1 MDRELIEVPRI
12 ARISPGKSDCRFLD
26 GDSVKILP
34 IEFPRFL
41 TPNATSFLCSVSTE
55 SSLPCID
62 GHLSI
67 SKDRKHCSPSLDLG
81 SPDCIMRIATQ
92 MLFVYQFR

>member
-12 ARISPGKSDCRFLD
+12 ARVSPGKSDCRFLD

-41 TPNATSFLCSVSTE
+41 TPDATSFLCSVSTE
-55 SSLPCID
+55 SSSMHRWASENFQRSQALFALARPRKSQLY
-62 GHLSI
+62 HE
-67 SKDRKHCSPSLDLG
+67 DRD
-81 SPDCIMRIATQ
+81 PDVVCVPI
-92 MLFVYQFR
+92 